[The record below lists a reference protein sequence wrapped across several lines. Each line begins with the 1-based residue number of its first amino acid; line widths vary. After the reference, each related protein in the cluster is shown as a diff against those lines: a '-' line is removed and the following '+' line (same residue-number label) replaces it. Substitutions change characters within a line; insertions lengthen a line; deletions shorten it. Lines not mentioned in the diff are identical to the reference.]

1 MGRSEPAAADE
12 RSAGRPAKPAWPR
25 IVELVRQLTNEYP
38 DWQKKRLAFE
48 AWSRARE
55 EFSESE
61 LPSVATIQRSM
72 VEILDG

>member
-1 MGRSEPAAADE
+1 VR
-12 RSAGRPAKPAWPR
+12 
-25 IVELVRQLTNEYP
+25 LVRQLANEHP

-55 EFSESE
+55 EFSGND

-72 VEILDG
+72 VEILDAGSG